1 MELTELEV
9 TKNILE
15 KLSNPLYFDKLKN
28 SNTLDG
34 LSPQINL
41 SIQQQ
46 AAMKDVTPEVLLQRR
61 IHGCAEEGVLA
72 LNGPLPIQELN
83 SKSERT
89 QTLIDMSMKDMLAA
103 FGDQELRT
111 LTKDNKRT
119 VISNDLNKV
128 RFLIKQEAKPEQIKT
143 ESE

>member
-28 SNTLDG
+28 SNTLDD

-61 IHGCAEEGVLA
+61 IHGGAEEGVLA
-72 LNGPLPIQELN
+72 LNGPLAIQELN
-83 SKSERT
+83 STRERPK
-89 QTLIDMSMKDMLAA
+89 TLIDTSMKDMLAA

-111 LTKDNKRT
+111 LTKDHKRT
-119 VISNDLNKV
+119 VISNDLNNV